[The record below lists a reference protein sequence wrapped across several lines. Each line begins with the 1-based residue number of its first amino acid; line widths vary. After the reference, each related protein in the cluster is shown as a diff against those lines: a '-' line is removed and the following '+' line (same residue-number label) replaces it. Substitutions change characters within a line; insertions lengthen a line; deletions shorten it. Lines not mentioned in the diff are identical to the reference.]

1 MEEYNLNEP
10 LIDNKNDDDEN
21 QIFEK
26 MNSKIRNDFI
36 VKVYSILLVQILRT
50 SIVVFFSYT
59 SKSFNDFL
67 YNNSFFYL
75 VSLTILLTS
84 IFIVLCNTQLL
95 RTVPY
100 NYIFLIAFTLAESYF
115 LAAITCS
122 YDKQTVLISLLFTFV
137 MVLTLTIYAF
147 KTETDITVYGGVLFC
162 LLTLS
167 ILCGII
173 LIFIRIDFLILVYN
187 IIVLII
193 FAAYIVFDTQLM
205 VGKNNGMKYSTDDYI
220 LASINLYLDIINL
233 FIQLLSILNNR
244 N

>member
-1 MEEYNLNEP
+1 
-10 LIDNKNDDDEN
+10 
-21 QIFEK
+21 
-26 MNSKIRNDFI
+26 
-36 VKVYSILLVQILRT
+36 
-50 SIVVFFSYT
+50 
-59 SKSFNDFL
+59 
-67 YNNSFFYL
+67 
-75 VSLTILLTS
+75 
-84 IFIVLCNTQLL
+84 
-95 RTVPY
+95 
-100 NYIFLIAFTLAESYF
+100 
-115 LAAITCS
+115 
-122 YDKQTVLISLLFTFV
+122 
-137 MVLTLTIYAF
+137 MVLTLTIYAL

-167 ILCGII
+167 ILCAII

-205 VGKNNGMKYSTDDYI
+205 FGKNNGMKYSTDDYI

>member
-36 VKVYSILLVQILRT
+36 VKVYSILLVQILMT
-50 SIVVFFSYT
+50 SLVVFFSYT

-137 MVLTLTIYAF
+137 MVLTLTIYAL

-205 VGKNNGMKYSTDDYI
+205 VGKNNGMKYSIDDYI